1 MTQHMK
7 AVAVTP
13 GRPNTGRLV
22 DAPKPVAASGEALVR
37 VLEVGVDGTDKEL
50 AAGLYGEPPEGD
62 DYLIVG
68 HESLGVVEETGPGVS
83 SLNPGDLVVATV
95 RRPDDCPNCLR
106 GEYDM
111 CLYGNYRERGI
122 KGLHGFMAEYY
133 VDEPRYLVSVPS
145 DLRPVAVLLEPLSIV
160 EKALH
165 QAFKIQ
171 ERMFWAPRRALVLG
185 AGTIGLL
192 ATFLLR
198 ARGLEVYTVATRP
211 KSSLKATLAE
221 ACGAIYVDAREKP
234 IQELDREFGNLDIIL
249 EATGDSSVA
258 FQAMGILGTNGVL
271 CLTGVSAG
279 NRNLVV
285 PVDALNME
293 MVLGNR
299 VVFGTVNASR
309 CHFEMA
315 LVHMADFQVRWPG
328 LLGRLLTRRVPL
340 FRWSQGLA
348 KREDDVK
355 VVIEVIR
362 G

>member
-1 MTQHMK
+1 MK
-7 AVAVTP
+7 AIAVTP
-13 GRPNTGRLV
+13 GRPNAVRLI

-50 AAGLYGEPPEGD
+50 AAGLYGEAPEGD

-68 HESLGVVEETGPGVS
+68 HESLGMVEETGPGVT

-133 VDEPRYLVSVPS
+133 ADEPRYTVSVPGE
-145 DLRPVAVLLEPLSIV
+145 LRPVAVLLEPLSIV
-160 EKALH
+160 EKAIH

-171 ERMFWAPRRALVLG
+171 ERMFWDPRRALVLG

-198 ARGLEVYTVATRP
+198 ARGLETYTLATRL
-211 KSSLKATLAE
+211 KSSLKAILAE
-221 ACGAIYVDAREKP
+221 ACGAVYVSAGEKP
-234 IQELDREFGNLDIIL
+234 VQGLDREFGNLDIIL
-249 EATGDSSVA
+249 EATGDSNIA

-309 CHFEMA
+309 RHFEMA
-315 LVHMADFQVRWPG
+315 LEHMADLQARWPG
-328 LLGRLLTRRVPL
+328 LLERLLTRRVPL
-340 FRWSQGLA
+340 CQWRQGLD
-348 KREDDVK
+348 KSEDDVK
-355 VVIEVIR
+355 VVIEMI
-362 G
+362 GG